1 MSNPDDLLT
10 FIDDA
15 APPDVSAER
24 PAWRILVVDDDRQVH
39 AATRFALTG
48 LTILD
53 RPLELIHAYS
63 AGEAVAELRRESD
76 IGVILLDVVME
87 TPSAGL
93 DIISVI
99 RDELALGNIRIILR
113 TGQPG
118 YAPEIDTVRRY
129 DINDY
134 KSKSELTRNKLFTA
148 LSSALRTYDQLCR
161 LDANRRSLECIV
173 SASRQLMS
181 EQDMAR
187 FSINTLA
194 QMADFLGVAADG
206 VICTDDAGRHPP
218 MLEVLAGVGRHAGAL
233 GQSLTGGAVAERI
246 QRSLVQRCNL
256 IDDDGLALYL
266 SAAEG
271 SHLAAFLHLDRPV
284 DVDRNLLEVF
294 CSNIA
299 LGGENVR
306 LLERLR
312 GIAYVDTLTGLANRA
327 ALIEALDNRFDELD
341 SEDRALALVDI
352 DQFTAVNDMFGHQYG
367 DQLLNAVAQRLRRGL
382 PENCFVARVSNDV
395 FAIAGAEADVSP
407 ELLGALFH
415 EPLRLNGIEHAIS
428 VTIGVV
434 RAIDSTE
441 CGADRLKDAWIAL
454 GQAKEGSNGRAVYF
468 TAAAGRLARERTH
481 QLSALRHAF
490 SSDRL
495 YLVYQPQ
502 IDLASL
508 AVVGVEALLRWQD
521 EDGSFVPPD
530 RFIPIAESSGL
541 IVELGAWVLRTALL
555 AGDELRCAGHD
566 DLVMAVNVSAGQF
579 SHPDFLDM
587 LDGALAASAA
597 GPSGLE
603 LEITESVAIM
613 DPDAVERILH
623 AIKQRG
629 ISVAIDDFGT
639 GYSSLSYLDRLPAD
653 RIKIDRSFVNA
664 LGVGER
670 GARIA
675 EMVIPLGRQLGMK
688 VLAEGIET
696 EEQAAR
702 LRRLGCHEAQ
712 GYLYARPMRLPD
724 LLGWLAEHK
733 EKRA

>member
-1 MSNPDDLLT
+1 MSNPNDLLT

-63 AGEAVAELRRESD
+63 AAEAVAELRRESD

-181 EQDMAR
+181 EQDMAH

-194 QMADFLGVAADG
+194 QIADFLGVAADG

-312 GIAYVDTLTGLANRA
+312 GIAYVDALTGLANRA

-555 AGDELRCAGHD
+555 AGDELRRAGHD

>member
-1 MSNPDDLLT
+1 MSNTDDLLT
-10 FIDDA
+10 FIDDD
-15 APPDVSAER
+15 APSDVSAER
-24 PAWRILVVDDDRQVH
+24 PAWRILVVDDDPQVH

-48 LTILD
+48 LTILE

-63 AGEAVAELRRESD
+63 AAKAVEELQRESD
-76 IGVILLDVVME
+76 IAVILLDVVME

-173 SASRQLMS
+173 TASRELMS
-181 EQDMAR
+181 ERDIGRFAR
-187 FSINTLA
+187 DALNRI
-194 QMADFLGVAADG
+194 ADLVGVAPDG
-206 VICTDDAGRHPP
+206 LICTEDAGSDPP
-218 MLEVLAGVGRHAGAL
+218 GLKVLAGVGRHADAL
-233 GQSLTGGAVAERI
+233 GQTLREVVAERI
-246 QRSLVQRCNL
+246 QSSLAQRRNL
-256 IDDDGLALYL
+256 IDDDSLALYL
-266 SAAEG
+266 STSEG

-306 LLERLR
+306 LLEHLR
-312 GIAYVDTLTGLANRA
+312 GIAYVDTLTGIANRA
-327 ALIEALDNRFDELD
+327 ALIEALDNRFDDVD
-341 SEDRALALVDI
+341 SEDRTLALVDI
-352 DQFTAVNDMFGHQYG
+352 DQFTAVNDMFGHHYG

-407 ELLGALFH
+407 AFLGTLFR
-415 EPLRLNGIEHAIS
+415 EPLCFNGIEHAIS

-441 CGADRLKDAWIAL
+441 SGADRLKDAWIAL
-454 GQAKEGSNGRAVYF
+454 GQAKEGGNGRAVYF

-490 SSDRL
+490 SSNRL

-508 AVVGVEALLRWQD
+508 AVVGVEALLRWQE

-541 IVELGAWVLRTALL
+541 IVEIGTWVLRMALL
-555 AGDELRCAGHD
+555 AGDELRRAGHH

-579 SHPDFLDM
+579 AHPDFLDM
-587 LDGALAASAA
+587 LDGALAASTA

-613 DPDAVERILH
+613 DPEAVERILH

-670 GARIA
+670 GACIA